1 MGVKFCSLSSGSSG
15 NCQYIETDNIRIL
28 IDAGLSGK
36 RIEELLKSIDVC
48 PTTIDCI
55 LVTHEHIDHIKGA
68 GILSRR
74 FNIEIFPLSISHDA
88 SDPVGYCIQYNDKKL
103 SLVTDIGWV
112 TENVKKR
119 IKNSCFYLIES
130 NHDIEML
137 KAGRYPW
144 YLKKRIMSEKGHL
157 SNDDAG
163 ILLSEVLSGN
173 GEQILLGHLS
183 KENNFPELAYATV
196 KNIVEN
202 VGIDVHKDISL
213 ELTYRDKATKV
224 YNF

>member
-1 MGVKFCSLSSGSSG
+1 
-15 NCQYIETDNIRIL
+15 
-28 IDAGLSGK
+28 
-36 RIEELLKSIDVC
+36 
-48 PTTIDCI
+48 
-55 LVTHEHIDHIKGA
+55 
-68 GILSRR
+68 
-74 FNIEIFPLSISHDA
+74 
-88 SDPVGYCIQYNDKKL
+88 
-103 SLVTDIGWV
+103 
-112 TENVKKR
+112 
-119 IKNSCFYLIES
+119 
-130 NHDIEML
+130 ML